1 MIMQAQPPRPTE
13 RPLQILMS
21 AQSAQ
26 RHAARI
32 QAELSG
38 VPHRIVTLEA
48 DGMDLDA
55 DVAFISRDVTGLSTK
70 HEVLPATQAYYD
82 AMCRCKS
89 LSWVHT
95 HSAGADRSIFTLLR
109 QRGVLV
115 TTSAGANASVVTQSA
130 LAGILAL
137 ARHFPLLARAQ
148 QERRWAPLLGT
159 GLPRDMDGQ
168 TATIVGWGAIGQYIG
183 QILTCLGMRVVAVR
197 QSVKPSAPALETIT
211 FDTLPDVLP
220 RTDWL
225 VLACPLTPVTQGLVD
240 AEALA
245 LLPPGACLVNVS
257 RGEVVDEQALC
268 EALAQGRLAGAYLD
282 VFAHEPL
289 AADSP
294 LWDMP
299 NVIVTPHSAGFS
311 DGNGERVVRMF
322 LANLG
327 RRVRNEPLHNL
338 SA

>member
-1 MIMQAQPPRPTE
+1 MTMKALSPRPAGQ
-13 RPLQILMS
+13 PLRILMS

-26 RHAARI
+26 RHAARV
-32 QAELSG
+32 QAALSG
-38 VPHRIVTLEA
+38 APHRIVTLEG
-48 DGMDLDA
+48 DGTDLDA

-82 AMCRCKS
+82 ALCRCKS
-89 LSWVHT
+89 LAWVHT
-95 HSAGADRSIFTLLR
+95 HSAGADRSIFTVLR
-109 QRGVLV
+109 EQGVLV
-115 TTSAGANASVVTQSA
+115 TTSAGANAGVVTQSA

-159 GLPRDMDGQ
+159 GLPRDVAGQ

-183 QILTCLGMRVVAVR
+183 QLLSCLGMRVVAVR
-197 QSVKPSAPALETIT
+197 QSVQPSAPALETIT
-211 FDTLPDVLP
+211 YAMLPDLLP

-225 VLACPLTPVTQGLVD
+225 VLACPLTPVTQGLVN
-240 AEALA
+240 AAALA
-245 LLPPGACLVNVS
+245 LLPSRACLVNVA

-268 EALAQGRLAGAYLD
+268 EALVQGRLAGAYLD

-289 AADSP
+289 AVDSP

-327 RRVRNEPLHNL
+327 RWARSEPLHNI